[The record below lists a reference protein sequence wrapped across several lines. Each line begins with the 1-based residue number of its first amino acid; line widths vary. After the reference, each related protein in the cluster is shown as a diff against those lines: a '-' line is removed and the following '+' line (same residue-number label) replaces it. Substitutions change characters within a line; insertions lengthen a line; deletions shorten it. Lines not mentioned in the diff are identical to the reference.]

1 MAISYSIV
9 LSILFWHSLSPSSL
23 SLSLSLTR
31 QHTYW
36 VSHLPL
42 AELVSMNNVSV
53 RAGPPVRFQWACVN
67 LAKSFLLAQQSPPM
81 VIPTTYVHKGMALA
95 ACPAGWPAC
104 LDVCLTSRSQ
114 FNAQLISWRR
124 RRHFSLSLFL
134 SLSLSLSHVITN
146 EQEKRRRLDWVMAR
160 GVTLREMMGTTT
172 GRVNCAA
179 PLYD

>member
-134 SLSLSLSHVITN
+134 SLSLSLSRDH
-146 EQEKRRRLDWVMAR
+146 ERAGKKEEA
-160 GVTLREMMGTTT
+160 
-172 GRVNCAA
+172 
-179 PLYD
+179 